1 MTTVLTLLM
10 LIFLF
15 GIPIFLVRLLL
26 DIIKKRPKKKNGFG
40 ILICCVFSLVLLMN
54 FFEPV
59 EPVSELKQEIKDIP
73 LEQSKNQEISQTK
86 ESADNSKISK
96 QEITEDDTLN
106 SDNILMLQ
114 EYKVDYL
121 KNALGEP
128 LESGAKYALL
138 SINKS
143 DLKKITEEEFR
154 EFMDKRVADQ
164 LYNWIT
170 IICEDGTGILCS
182 PSSIRSAAYGYVDFD
197 GAITEGIGTIF
208 REFEDDRYS
217 YTDVST
223 VSPKT
228 ESEKTGIEESLPDT
242 LAETKEKIS
251 NEMKALL
258 PEDVVNNER
267 FDLWINL
274 YDTDIYQIFLKIN
287 LQTDDIEECKKTSI
301 EYFESLSKLE
311 YTVETYF
318 FTFLN
323 DGDTICD
330 ISKSNGDNDFYISID
345 NKEPVLMELK
355 SVKDEIKNDD
365 STSIPTEQ
373 SADLNEPESTSPT
386 KDQSNSKQAEEA
398 APSTANQSNYEQVE
412 RVAIEEENKI
422 ESVQYVWVTATG
434 SKYHSQ
440 PNCGRTKHAS
450 EITLEQAKARG
461 LEACQKCAGW
471 L

>member
-1 MTTVLTLLM
+1 MTTVLTLLT
-10 LIFLF
+10 LVFLF

-26 DIIKKRPKKKNGFG
+26 DIIKKRPKKKDGFG
-40 ILICCVFSLVLLMN
+40 ILICCVLSIGCLMN
-54 FFEPV
+54 FVDVENEAENIPV
-59 EPVSELKQEIKDIP
+59 QENQVLALENKTDSSPSAVSEVTP
-73 LEQSKNQEISQTK
+73 SVANTPQSK
-86 ESADNSKISK
+86 
-96 QEITEDDTLN
+96 
-106 SDNILMLQ
+106 
-114 EYKVDYL
+114 
-121 KNALGEP
+121 
-128 LESGAKYALL
+128 
-138 SINKS
+138 
-143 DLKKITEEEFR
+143 
-154 EFMDKRVADQ
+154 
-164 LYNWIT
+164 
-170 IICEDGTGILCS
+170 
-182 PSSIRSAAYGYVDFD
+182 
-197 GAITEGIGTIF
+197 
-208 REFEDDRYS
+208 
-217 YTDVST
+217 DVST

-301 EYFESLSKLE
+301 EYFEALSKLE

-330 ISKSNGDNDFYISID
+330 ISKSNGDNDFYFSID

-386 KDQSNSKQAEEA
+386 KDQSNSKQVEEA